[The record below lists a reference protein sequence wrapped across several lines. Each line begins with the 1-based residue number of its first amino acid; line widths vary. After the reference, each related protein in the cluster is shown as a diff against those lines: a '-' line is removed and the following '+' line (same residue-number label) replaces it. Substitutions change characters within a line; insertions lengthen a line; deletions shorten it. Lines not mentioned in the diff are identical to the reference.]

1 MQRKSFSDMQC
12 PIARGLEH
20 VGEWWSILILRDA
33 FRGLSRFD
41 EFSESLGIAPNMLTR
56 RLTALV
62 EAGLM
67 QRRRYNERPPRDEY
81 VLTERGRDFRPA
93 MLAMLAFGNRH
104 FPPDDRTVQ
113 IVNTADGADCRSTPG
128 RSGDWEAG
136 RWSGLSGRHYHAAA
150 ESRII
155 RRLPGLGLGARPIL
169 NIVVDAQAAPLRL
182 PIAKQLIE
190 RRGRRYDPSAVTK
203 CCYLQNRC

>member
-1 MQRKSFSDMQC
+1 MSASGGASLFCGTRSADYRASMSS
-12 PIARGLEH
+12 PR
-20 VGEWWSILILRDA
+20 
-33 FRGLSRFD
+33 
-41 EFSESLGIAPNMLTR
+41 SLGIAPNMLTR

-93 MLAMLAFGNRH
+93 MFAMLAFGNRH
-104 FPPDDRTVQ
+104 FPSGRPHRTDRQHRYGT
-113 IVNTADGADCRSTPG
+113 DCRSTPR
-128 RSGDWEAG
+128 RSGDWEAR

-150 ESRII
+150 GSRMI
-155 RRLPGLGLGARPIL
+155 RRRPGLSLGARPIL

-190 RRGRRYDPSAVTK
+190 RRGRQYDPSIVTK
-203 CCYLQNRC
+203 CCYLQNRCSTEGRRHQGRGR